1 MKIILY
7 KDVPNLGEE
16 GDIKV
21 VANGY
26 ARNYLLPNKLA
37 VPYSRV
43 TEIELEQKMN
53 SISRRRQEK
62 LSEATSL
69 KDKVE
74 ALSVEM
80 SASVGEKGKLF
91 GSITATMIVDYL
103 SSIGL
108 DIERKKIEIPEN
120 GIKNVG
126 DYVVKVKVYGGQT
139 ADLKLKVIPQKPLA
153 TEKEPDDNEDRPSS
167 K

>member
-43 TEIELEQKMN
+43 TEIELAQKMN

-108 DIERKKIEIPEN
+108 
-120 GIKNVG
+120 
-126 DYVVKVKVYGGQT
+126 T
-139 ADLKLKVIPQKPLA
+139 
-153 TEKEPDDNEDRPSS
+153 
-167 K
+167 